1 MNGGGTEAGRFG
13 ARVSGAAGWGGASRV
28 PGAWRFRGAWAA
40 LLVSIVLGVG
50 VDLGSK
56 SWAFSSLA
64 DAPVRVERSD
74 ALAKIRAGVPL
85 NHVEPIGALR
95 EAGAPRA
102 VWEPIL
108 PRHEPT
114 VVVPSVLEF
123 KLVLN
128 AGAVFGSGQ
137 GKRWLFV
144 GFTFVA
150 LGFCGYLFAV
160 WSGPRD
166 RLAHAS
172 IGLVVAGGVGNLYD
186 RLVFGCVRDFLHP
199 LAGVEWPFGWR
210 VFGGRE
216 VWPYVSNVAD
226 ALLLIGIGVLLVKL
240 WRTGDGGDNGR
251 ADEETRVEAGVE
263 KGTAGANDG
272 A

>member
-1 MNGGGTEAGRFG
+1 MSAGGS
-13 ARVSGAAGWGGASRV
+13 SGAGPVAAHAARTRGV
-28 PGAWRFRGAWAA
+28 DGAWRSRAAWLVLVAA
-40 LLVSIVLGVG
+40 VVLGVG
-50 VDLGSK
+50 LDLASK

-64 DAPVRVERSD
+64 DSPVVVERSD

-85 NHVEPIGALR
+85 NHPEPIAELR

-102 VWEPIL
+102 LWEPIL
-108 PRHEPT
+108 PRHEPA
-114 VVVPSVLEF
+114 VVVPYVLEF

-150 LGFCGYLFAV
+150 LVFCGYLFAA
-160 WSGPRD
+160 WSGSRD
-166 RLAHAS
+166 WLAHAS
-172 IGLVVAGGVGNLYD
+172 IGLVVAGGLGNLYD

-199 LAGVEWPFGWR
+199 LPGVRWPFGWE
-210 VFGGRE
+210 VLGGRE

-240 WRTGDGGDNGR
+240 WRTGDAGGGGR
-251 ADEETRVEAGVE
+251 ADEEASEQAGVE
-263 KGTAGANDG
+263 KPSGGANDG